1 MPLIFS
7 ISSGSSNNVLIADFP
22 RCLKILSA
30 VTTPIP
36 SKSSPEKNS
45 TISSFVLTFGKI
57 LIIEYTVSPL
67 FSLVVYAPKKEL
79 PSFKWCPLVPL
90 TITFFGAFDLVSFIT
105 AKQPNQPSGFGQ
117 SLNIFKTV
125 NSAIFNI
132 FLFLSNTIIP
142 YNSIY
147 W

>member
-22 RCLKILSA
+22 KCLKILSA

-57 LIIEYTVSPL
+57 LIMEYTVSPL
-67 FSLVVYAPKKEL
+67 FSFVVYAPKKEL
-79 PSFKWCPLVPL
+79 PFFKWCPLVPL
-90 TITFFGAFDLVSFIT
+90 TITLFVCEFFVSFII
-105 AKQPNQPSGFGQ
+105 AKHPNQPSGFGQ
-117 SLNIFKTV
+117 SLNIFKTL
-125 NSAIFNI
+125 NSAILNI
-132 FLFLSNTIIP
+132 FLFLSTIIIT

-147 W
+147 S